1 MRKNWILTI
10 VAGLIVS
17 IIAFGTG
24 KYLNKPF
31 YIYNLTESTVG
42 ATFQLDNIGFVPTDE
57 THIELLF
64 HEKVKSLP
72 NIVSQ
77 YWTENIEHNSVMSL
91 DKDKQKLVFND
102 KNTNK
107 IEKFHPDQTLSFDVT
122 WLKNGTRNNLK
133 AKQISLKCY
142 QEACIFSVTEIDK
155 FKQALFVGAL
165 ILVAVIMSF
174 ASLLQTM
181 LKKDTGHR

>member
-1 MRKNWILTI
+1 MKNWIVSI

-17 IIAFGTG
+17 TFAFVSG
-24 KYLNKPF
+24 KYLSKPI
-31 YIYNLTESTVG
+31 YIYNLTESTIG

-72 NIVSQ
+72 NIVNQ
-77 YWTENIEHNSVMSL
+77 YWTENIDHNSVMSL

-107 IEKFHPDQTLSFDVT
+107 IEKFHPDQQLSFDVT
-122 WLKNGTRNNLK
+122 WLKNGTRNNIK
-133 AKQISLKCY
+133 AKQINLKCY
-142 QEACIFSVTEIDK
+142 QEAFILSVTEIVK
-155 FKQALFVGAL
+155 FKQALFVGAFVV
-165 ILVAVIMSF
+165 IAVMMSF
-174 ASLLQTM
+174 AFLLQTM
-181 LKKDTGHR
+181 LNNGTKHR